1 MSFEELWMK
10 LSPPLW
16 QMTRRFRNHPRF
28 INQEDMMQEV
38 LCHLWERW
46 RKDELTDKTESYI
59 LTSCRFHLQ
68 NYLRKVQEK
77 ITPVSL
83 HAPVDSRGTT
93 LEELIPDRSFW
104 LEQIDDKVLIEQIR
118 GDGLTKREKEVFEL
132 RLQGY
137 TVRQIGE
144 RLGIS
149 HPRVIKLL
157 SNIRN
162 KWKDKIEI

>member
-1 MSFEELWMK
+1 
-10 LSPPLW
+10 
-16 QMTRRFRNHPRF
+16 MTDGLRRPPRF
-28 INQEDMMQEV
+28 IDQEDMVQEA

-46 RKDELTDKTESYI
+46 NRGELADKTESYI

-77 ITPVSL
+77 MIPINL
-83 HAPVDSRGTT
+83 YAPIDSRGTT
-93 LEELIPDRSFW
+93 LEELIPDRSFSP
-104 LEQIDDKVLIEQIR
+104 EQMDAKVLVEQIR

-137 TVRQIGE
+137 TVRQVGE

-149 HPRVIKLL
+149 HPRVIRLL
-157 SNIRN
+157 SNIRH
-162 KWKDKIEI
+162 KWKDRMEI